1 MLGYRIYF
9 DGDKFLAEYTQS
21 VVEDRPGDCVE
32 DWYSSAYSA
41 ACAVNLLNSAYRKNR
56 EDLCDANDFLI
67 QTCKDCCEYFI
78 LPASEVKWF
87 EDKGFKLPC
96 RCYSCR
102 LKRRPKRKKKQN
114 QDFKGGK

>member
-1 MLGYRIYF
+1 MQGYKVYF

-21 VVEDRPGDCVE
+21 LMEDRPGDTVE
-32 DWYSSAYSA
+32 DWYLSIRSAVLA
-41 ACAVNLLNSAYRKNR
+41 ANLLNSAYRKNR
-56 EDLCDANDFLI
+56 EDLRDANDFLI
-67 QTCKDCCEYFI
+67 RTCKDCGGYFI

-102 LKRRPKRKKKQN
+102 LKRKQERRKK
-114 QDFKGGK
+114 